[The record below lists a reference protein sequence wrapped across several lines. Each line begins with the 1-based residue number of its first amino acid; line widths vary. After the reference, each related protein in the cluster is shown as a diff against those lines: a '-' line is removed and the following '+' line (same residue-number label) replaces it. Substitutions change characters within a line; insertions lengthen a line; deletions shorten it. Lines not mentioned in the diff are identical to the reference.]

1 MIGDPKN
8 DTQPEVVHTH
18 GDNKTYCPEL
28 METGWE
34 WLDQPSKLYFF
45 DKTADVICNYWNI
58 IHNDLKNTCYWDFN
72 LKYINIC
79 FNCHSIRKQGLDND
93 KNDALR

>member
-45 DKTADVICNYWNI
+45 DKTADVICNY
-58 IHNDLKNTCYWDFN
+58 
-72 LKYINIC
+72 
-79 FNCHSIRKQGLDND
+79 
-93 KNDALR
+93 